1 METGL
6 AVALGGA
13 AALLLAMLCVLLALA
28 VSGRRRMQRDLA
40 AARADVDTLRARL
53 EDLEASRVA
62 PAAAPV
68 VPQVEYLITTA
79 GAASAERVPNRV
91 VLSAA
96 FGEPLVKVVA
106 FGFGLRR
113 ALSPESR
120 NRIAFEVRREVKR
133 ARKQRRRATKRAA
146 RQAAAGGVG
155 REAA

>member
-1 METGL
+1 
-6 AVALGGA
+6 
-13 AALLLAMLCVLLALA
+13 
-28 VSGRRRMQRDLA
+28 
-40 AARADVDTLRARL
+40 
-53 EDLEASRVA
+53 
-62 PAAAPV
+62 
-68 VPQVEYLITTA
+68 
-79 GAASAERVPNRV
+79 VPNRV